1 MQILV
6 LMIKYVRNLGIL
18 RAMSKSD
25 TSYESTPLV
34 ISTYSIRRTVS

>member
-1 MQILV
+1 MQMLV

-34 ISTYSIRRTVS
+34 ISMYYIRITIS